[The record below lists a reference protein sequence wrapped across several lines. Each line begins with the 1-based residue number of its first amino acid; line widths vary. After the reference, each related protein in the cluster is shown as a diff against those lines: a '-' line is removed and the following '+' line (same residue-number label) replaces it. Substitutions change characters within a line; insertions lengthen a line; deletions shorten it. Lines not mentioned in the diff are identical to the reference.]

1 MNSRQSRT
9 RIILFTLAAF
19 LISVSANAQSHL
31 NKKVTVVANK
41 EKLITVL
48 KKIEEQGNFFFSYV
62 GNTVEVNNIVSINV
76 QNKTVRQTLDILFE
90 GQLEYD
96 ETDKHVILK
105 KAPVQSWYASGY
117 IYDRST
123 GEKLSNASVYE
134 KKQLVSTMT
143 DNDGFY
149 RLKLKDKTQ
158 AAQISI
164 SKAYYVDTTIT
175 VKPVTEQQLTVSI
188 DPKEMLL
195 DTIVI
200 NSNDVESSWLGKF
213 LLSSKQRMQ
222 SINMSKFFVSMPVQT
237 SVIPGV
243 GTHGKMSGQVVNKF
257 SLNVIGGHTAGT
269 NGVEIGCMFN
279 INRKDAQYFQVAGIF
294 NLVGGHV
301 YGTQIGGLY
310 NQVLD
315 SVEGVQIAGFANYV
329 RGSVDGTEIGGF
341 SNYIKNDL
349 KGSQISGFANVIG
362 GTVEGMQISG
372 FTNVVAEEVTGAQI
386 VAGVNVASEEM
397 NGVQI
402 GGLFNYAK
410 KLNGVQI
417 GLFNYADT
425 STGYSLGFLSFVRK
439 GYHKVSLSSNEVFN
453 INAAFKTGNNKYY
466 SILFLSANLGNNQ
479 AFSYG
484 YGAGTE
490 IKLAKKL
497 ALSPELSAH
506 YLYMGGGVW
515 DVNILCRGTL
525 NLQYK
530 FGKMFTVFAGPA
542 YSYYYT
548 DQAVF
553 FKDYKSH
560 PAPAGYQVEN
570 HGGGWSSWMGWNVGV
585 NIF

>member
-1 MNSRQSRT
+1 MNSQHSRT
-9 RIILFTLAAF
+9 RIILIILAAF

-31 NKKVTVVANK
+31 NKKITLVANK
-41 EKLITVL
+41 EKLGNVL
-48 KKIEEQGNFFFSYV
+48 KNIEQQGNFFFSYV
-62 GNTVEVNNIVSINV
+62 GNTVEVNNTVSINV
-76 QNKTVRQTLDILFE
+76 QNKTVRQALDILFE

-105 KAPVQSWYASGY
+105 KAPMQSWYASGY
-117 IYDRST
+117 VYDKST

-134 KKQLVSTMT
+134 RRQLVSTMT

-158 AAQISI
+158 PAEISI
-164 SKAYYVDTTIT
+164 SKAYYIDTTIT
-175 VKPVTEQQLTVSI
+175 IKPVTEQQLTVSI
-188 DPKEMLL
+188 NPREMLL

-200 NSNDVESSWLGKF
+200 NSNNVEGTWLGNF
-213 LLSSKQRMQ
+213 FLSSRQKMQ
-222 SINMSKFFVSMPVQT
+222 SINMSKFFVNMPVQT
-237 SVIPGV
+237 SLTPGL
-243 GTHGKMSGQVVNKF
+243 GTHGRMSSQVVNKF

-269 NGVEIGCMFN
+269 NGAEIGLLFN
-279 INRKDAQYFQVAGIF
+279 INRKDAKYFQLAGAF
-294 NLVGGHV
+294 NLVGGNV

-315 SVEGVQIAGFANYV
+315 SVEGVQISGFANYV

-341 SNYIKNDL
+341 SNYIKNEL
-349 KGSQISGFANVIG
+349 KGSQIAGFANIVG
-362 GTVEGMQISG
+362 GTSEGMQVGG
-372 FTNVVAEEVTGAQI
+372 FTNVVAGDVSGVQITGGINIA
-386 VAGVNVASEEM
+386 AKEM
-397 NGVQI
+397 NGVQL

-410 KLNGVQI
+410 KLDGVQI
-417 GLFNYADT
+417 GFFNYADT

-439 GYHKVSLSSNEVFN
+439 GYHKLSLSTNEVFN
-453 INAAFKTGNNKYY
+453 VNAAFKTGNTKYY
-466 SILFLSANLGNNQ
+466 SILFLSANIGNSQ
-479 AFSYG
+479 AYSYG

-548 DQAVF
+548 DQTVF

-560 PAPAGYQVEN
+560 PAPAGYRVEN
-570 HGGGWSSWMGWNVGV
+570 QGGGWSSWIGWNVGI